1 MSKKPRFPIPRYPRG
16 WFQVAYADEI
26 QPGEVQPL
34 KYFGVE
40 LVMFRTEDGEVS
52 VLDAFC
58 PHMGAHLGH
67 GGKVD
72 GDGIVCPFH
81 AWKFNGEGKCT
92 EVPYA
97 KHLPRKANITAWPVI
112 ERNGLIMVWHDIDG
126 KEPEWDIP
134 QIPEWNNE
142 AWTPYWRAALE
153 DAHAQPGHVR
163 ERRRQGALPLRPRNE
178 HRAAAAHRGSRSTRR
193 FTWSR
198 TPRWKHLRGDV
209 TGELEVDVHGFGFSL
224 SRFRGIVETTN
235 MASVTPIDDEYC
247 DVRFSFTVKKLGGA
261 DITAGVGKAF
271 TNEVARQL
279 EEDAPIWENKAFFH
293 QPMLCDGD
301 GPVAEFRKW
310 CKDFYP
316 EWYHKQAQDEYD
328 GVKEVSKPL
337 TLAERRKRLAAA

>member
-134 QIPEWNNE
+134 EIPEWNNE
-142 AWTPYWRAALE
+142 AWTPYWR
-153 DAHAQPGHVR
+153 Q
-163 ERRRQGALPLRPRNE
+163 
-178 HRAAAAHRGSRSTRR
+178 
-193 FTWSR
+193 
-198 TPRWKHLRGDV
+198 RWKMRTHNQDMCENVVDKAHFRYVHGMNIVPQPHTVDLKYPEIHMVTDTAMETPRGDV
-209 TGELEVDVHGFGFSL
+209 TGELEVNVHGFGFSL

-279 EEDAPIWENKAFFH
+279 EEDAPIWENKAFFQ

-337 TLAERRKRLAAA
+337 TLAERRKRLVAA

>member
-16 WFQVAYADEI
+16 WFQVAYSDELKA
-26 QPGEVQPL
+26 GEVQPL

-58 PHMGAHLGH
+58 PHMGAHLGY

-97 KHLPRKANITAWPVI
+97 EHLPRKANITTWPVH
-112 ERNGLIMVWHDIDG
+112 EVNGLIMVWHDIEG
-126 KEPEWDIP
+126 KEPEWEIP
-134 QIPEWNNE
+134 EIPEWNND
-142 AWTPYWRAALE
+142 AWTPYWK
-153 DAHAQPGHVR
+153 Q
-163 ERRRQGALPLRPRNE
+163 
-178 HRAAAAHRGSRSTRR
+178 
-193 FTWSR
+193 
-198 TPRWKHLRGDV
+198 RWKMRTHNQDMCENVVDKAHFRYVHGMNIVPQPHTMDLVYPHIHMVTDTAMETPRGDV

-247 DVRFSFTVKKLGGA
+247 DVRFSFTVKKLGW
-261 DITAGVGKAF
+261 
-271 TNEVARQL
+271 
-279 EEDAPIWENKAFFH
+279 APISPLASGR
-293 QPMLCDGD
+293 PS
-301 GPVAEFRKW
+301 PPRSRASSRKTPPFGRTRPSSSSR
-310 CKDFYP
+310 CCAMVTARSPNSASGASTSTPSGTTSRLKTSMM
-316 EWYHKQAQDEYD
+316 A
-328 GVKEVSKPL
+328 S
-337 TLAERRKRLAAA
+337 RR